1 MGRVER
7 LASASV
13 VIGAVT
19 IGGIWLLFAVFG
31 DVDVVGGLRR
41 LDPVTIAAAMGL
53 HVLFW
58 LFWAGRIWTL
68 TRALEIPLSFAR
80 SQAIVLSSLFA
91 ASVTPSY
98 AGGEPVRFYLIGK
111 RGGHGKA
118 GAVVFTERL
127 LDTAFFGVITIVS
140 LFYLYGSID
149 SPVLK
154 SVFFAAGVL
163 VLLAMTVFLV
173 SLHSIEILERVL
185 RAVLRPVALVR
196 PEAAERLEERLEGWV
211 VEFHSAMVTIVQ
223 EERGAVLVAA
233 VLTVGQ
239 WMAELLIPYVLF
251 LGLGSPISVV
261 EAAAGNAMLTVL
273 LMVPLT
279 PGGSGLAEVGAVA
292 IYRLFDDSAA
302 VALFPLPWRILTY
315 YANLV
320 VGLFVSAVLLK
331 DMDLLNRKVAELT
344 E

>member
-1 MGRVER
+1 MERVER
-7 LASASV
+7 LASVSV
-13 VIGAVT
+13 VIGAATV
-19 IGGIWLLFAVFG
+19 GGLWLLFAVFG

-53 HVLFW
+53 HALFW

-68 TRALEIPLSFAR
+68 TRELGIPISFAR

-111 RGGHGKA
+111 EGGHGKA
-118 GAVVFTERL
+118 GAIVFTERF
-127 LDTAFFGVITIVS
+127 LDTAFFGIVAIVS
-140 LFYLYGSID
+140 LFYLYGLIE

-163 VLLAMTVFLV
+163 LVLAMVVFVV
-173 SLHSIEILERVL
+173 SLRSIEVLERVL
-185 RAVLRPVALVR
+185 KTVLRPVALVK
-196 PEAAERLEERLEGWV
+196 PDLAEGLEERLEGWV
-211 VEFHSAMVTIVQ
+211 EDFHDALVTIVR
-223 EERGAVLVAA
+223 EKKTAVLAAA

-239 WMAELLIPYVLF
+239 WTAELLIPYVIF
-251 LGLGSPISVV
+251 LGLGSPITPL

-302 VALFPLPWRILTY
+302 VALFPLPWRIVTY